1 MKIFTLSP
9 FVENQF
15 KQSPDLTRLTSGD
28 FNLTTDWKDFK
39 DTHKHLDLF
48 ALSRKYRQ
56 SRLALIASRDLKT
69 NNPEDHIQ
77 TLKQTSQLA
86 KLMITFAYKSA
97 MSECEQ
103 KYGKVINKMG
113 EKQDFIIFALGKL
126 GGNELNYSS
135 DVDLVFCYTGAGES
149 AGKKYLDAQSYYQRL
164 GRRVIQILDSVT
176 ADGLVYRV
184 DMRLRPFGSAAPLVC
199 SVNNLLNY
207 LESEGRDWERYAW
220 LRASFIAG
228 NKAIAETTLTSIKPF
243 IYRRY
248 LDYNIFESLRQIKAQ
263 IVRKQSQDLDNL
275 KLGIG
280 GIREIEF
287 IIQTLQLTFAGRNK
301 QLQGNDLWQQMHNL
315 CEHGHLNVKNL
326 QQLTTAWLFL
336 RKLENLCQIIH
347 DSDTHHLPQNT
358 KPLALCMGFTD
369 SKELL
374 QRLNDYRKN
383 VHHIFM
389 QLFFS
394 NHDRNDEKPSNP
406 QIQQIKDQV
415 SKRNLPKISK
425 HKIYAALDALIPY
438 LDQHND
444 HETIIQRY
452 QQVINAVSKRPSYL
466 SMLVESPIVLERLI
480 QQISYSQYFSKT
492 IAKSPALLE
501 LLFDGIDKDDFKI
514 NQQWHIFCKKHSI
527 KDSEHYLEILCQFK
541 QRIQFKAIMAY
552 IDNINDANS
561 TGKILT
567 DLAQKILSLVIIQAH
582 QEIQQNFKSTIKAD
596 DLIVIAYGSLAVAN
610 MHLQSDFDIVFI
622 LNQTITDDNHRFIMR
637 WIKRV
642 ILLLAIPTHAGSLY
656 QLDTQLRPN
665 GKSGTAVISQ
675 NNFENYQLN
684 DAWLWEHAALIKSR
698 AVYASKAQQQW
709 FNKLRKQVLCQKR
722 EPNTVD
728 RELIEMAQKLDS
740 LGDKGHQQD
749 FEILG
754 NILKQ
759 AHRQPSV
766 IANLDQLFSNN
777 RNKNK
782 LDMSILI

>member
-1 MKIFTLSP
+1 MKIFNLSP

-15 KQSPDLTRLTSGD
+15 RQSPDLNKLLPCD
-28 FNLTTDWKDFK
+28 FDLATDWKNFK
-39 DTHKHLDLF
+39 NTHKHLDLF

-56 SRLALIASRDLKT
+56 SRLALIAARDLDS
-69 NNPEDHIQ
+69 NNPEEHIQ

-97 MSECEQ
+97 MTECEQ
-103 KYGKVINKMG
+103 KYGKVINQRA
-113 EKQDFIIFALGKL
+113 EYQDFIIFALGKL

-149 AGKKYLDAQSYYQRL
+149 DGKRCLDAQSYYQRL

-220 LRASFIAG
+220 LRASFVAG
-228 NKAIAETTLTSIKPF
+228 NKAIAETTLSSIEPF
-243 IYRRY
+243 IYRKY
-248 LDYNIFESLRQIKAQ
+248 LDYNIYESLRQIKAQ
-263 IVRKQSQDLDNL
+263 IVRKQSEDLDNI

-301 QLQGNDLWQQMHNL
+301 QLQGNDLWQQMHKL
-315 CEHGHLNVKNL
+315 CEYGHLSVKDF

-347 DSDTHHLPQNT
+347 DSDSHHLPQNT
-358 KPLALCMGFTD
+358 EPLALCMGFTGG
-369 SKELL
+369 KELL
-374 QRLNDYRKN
+374 QRLNKHRKK
-383 VHHIFM
+383 VHHIFT

-394 NHDRNDEKPSNP
+394 NQSKHDEQPSNP

-415 SKRNLPKISK
+415 SKRNFPKTSK

-444 HETIIQRY
+444 PEIIIQRY
-452 QQVINAVSKRPSYL
+452 QQVIDAVSKRPSYL
-466 SMLVESPIVLERLI
+466 SMLIESPIVLEKLI
-480 QQISYSQYFSKT
+480 LQISYSQYFSKT

-501 LLFDGIDKDDFKI
+501 LLFDDIDKDDFNI
-514 NQQWHIFCKKHSI
+514 NQQWQIFYNKHSI

-561 TGKILT
+561 TSKILT

-582 QEIQQNFKSTIKAD
+582 QEIQNNIKSSINAD
-596 DLIVIAYGSLAVAN
+596 DLIVIAYGSLAMGN

-622 LNQTITDDNHRFIMR
+622 LDQTITDDNHKFIMR

-642 ILLLAIPTHAGSLY
+642 ILLLSIPTYAGSLY

-698 AVYASKAQQQW
+698 AVYATTTQQQW
-709 FNKLRKQVLCQKR
+709 FVKLRKKILCKKR
-722 EPNTVD
+722 NARTVD
-728 RELIEMAQKLDS
+728 RELSDMAHKLDS
-740 LGDKGHQQD
+740 YDNKHQQE
-749 FEILG
+749 FNILG

-759 AHRQPSV
+759 AHSQPAV
-766 IANLDQLFSNN
+766 IDNLEKLFENDRS
-777 RNKNK
+777 KNK
-782 LDMSILI
+782 LDKSILI